1 MQQRNDDSP
10 GIGQAIAVSYLPC
23 SIFITT
29 TTTTTTTTIIFIFIF
44 IFIILFTTTKLDCF
58 SRKCKWHSP

>member
-1 MQQRNDDSP
+1 MQQRNDDSL

-29 TTTTTTTTIIFIFIF
+29 TTTTTTTIII
-44 IFIILFTTTKLDCF
+44 D
-58 SRKCKWHSP
+58 SGRARS